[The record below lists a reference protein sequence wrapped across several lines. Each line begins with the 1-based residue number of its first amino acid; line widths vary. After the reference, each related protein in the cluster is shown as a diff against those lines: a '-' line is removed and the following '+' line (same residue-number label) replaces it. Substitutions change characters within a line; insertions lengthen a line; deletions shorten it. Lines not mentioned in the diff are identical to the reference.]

1 MDYSRRLAIS
11 YYKTIATINEQHKI
25 YLVQHQE
32 TDKICVKKVLDV
44 YNKAVFEYLMS
55 NPIEGTPHIIEL
67 CEEEAKLIVIEE
79 YISGDS
85 LQVLLDE
92 KKLTK
97 ESVVNYI
104 LQLCD
109 IVEKM
114 HNAPVPI
121 IHRDIKP
128 SNIIIDNRN
137 NVVLLDFNAA
147 KYYREESLRD
157 TVLIGTTGYAA
168 PEQYGFGSS
177 TPQTDIYSIGIL
189 FKNLL
194 DSLDNTTGCYDSV
207 INKCIRID
215 PATRYKTI
223 SEVQMAIL
231 NNVNHA
237 SDDKKENYKKFLLP
251 GFRTLTIWKM
261 FLAIFGYICVF
272 YLSFSLTVDGAV
284 LSELWFNR
292 ILLFLSFI
300 IWILFNCNYLDIH
313 RQLPLCNSRNIFLK
327 ILGILICNL
336 LIFSAYFMLLVGIEN
351 IFWV

>member
-147 KYYREESLRD
+147 KYYREDSLRD

-237 SDDKKENYKKFLLP
+237 SDDKKKK
-251 GFRTLTIWKM
+251 
-261 FLAIFGYICVF
+261 Y
-272 YLSFSLTVDGAV
+272 Y
-284 LSELWFNR
+284 NR
-292 ILLFLSFI
+292 LMS
-300 IWILFNCNYLDIH
+300 Y
-313 RQLPLCNSRNIFLK
+313 
-327 ILGILICNL
+327 
-336 LIFSAYFMLLVGIEN
+336 
-351 IFWV
+351 